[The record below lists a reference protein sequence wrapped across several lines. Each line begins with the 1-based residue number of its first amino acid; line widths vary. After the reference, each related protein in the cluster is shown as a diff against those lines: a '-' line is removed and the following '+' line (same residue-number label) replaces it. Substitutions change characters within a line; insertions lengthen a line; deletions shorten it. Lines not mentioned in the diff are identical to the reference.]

1 MIRLIPY
8 LSHLWRLFICK
19 GRKKAMGGA
28 MRDNKLRIF
37 KGFDDRETGMI
48 QIAIALRI
56 LVYGLWSYSL
66 TMVFKCWIL
75 GFHIKKGEDANVFD
89 TNKCL

>member
-1 MIRLIPY
+1 
-8 LSHLWRLFICK
+8 
-19 GRKKAMGGA
+19 
-28 MRDNKLRIF
+28 MRDNKLRVF

-48 QIAIALRI
+48 QIAIALII